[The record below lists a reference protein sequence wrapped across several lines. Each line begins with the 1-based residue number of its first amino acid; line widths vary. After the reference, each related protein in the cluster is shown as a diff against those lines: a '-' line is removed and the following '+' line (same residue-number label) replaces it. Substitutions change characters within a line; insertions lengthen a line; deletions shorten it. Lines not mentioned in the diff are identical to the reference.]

1 MSDFEIEVGV
11 RANTSKLEK
20 QLASLTNANKT
31 VTVDAIF
38 SKSQINKALKA
49 VTKSGENNP
58 KVSVDVTF
66 TKTQIQKAFKK
77 ALQGVKDDKNS
88 KELSGVKITFSTA
101 QVQKEL
107 NKVFKEVN
115 ESSKFQIKVEF
126 NKADVQNEFKK
137 ATKELPRVEVRTTT
151 KNKGGNYATKAV
163 QKANEVGKSV
173 GDSGK
178 SLIEKVS
185 NWYLAQIPIRL
196 LGATLRETKDA
207 IIDFDSALTEFKKV
221 SDLSGDSL
229 NNYVQEL
236 GQVGTEVARTRS
248 EMIEL
253 AGEFKKSGFSDEDA
267 KTLAEVGAK
276 YQNVA
281 DTEITAAES
290 AGFITSQIRAFNL
303 EAKDG
308 IQVIDKVNEVSNNFS
323 VSSTNIAQ
331 GMAKQSSAFA
341 SFGNDIDETIAMIT
355 AGTEILTNQPGKV
368 ANGLRSIGA
377 ELVNIANESGALTFK
392 VNGANKSVELINEQ
406 TGELVSTYEVLDK
419 ISSDYWDKMTE
430 QERANLALTIG
441 MKTQYNVLTA
451 TMSNWSQ
458 AREAYTKSVQSS
470 GSAEKE
476 NERAVDSLNG
486 RLNNL
491 KATFGEIVL
500 GSGGINNFAKTLLDV
515 GNTIMKALNNPIA
528 RSIITMASFS
538 VAVKGLTTA
547 LSKMAELTIFTD
559 STKGIRGFINSFL
572 DQRALLKTAKNGY
585 DNMAVGMQ
593 GLGGAMDG
601 LKTNASALGHTLSQL
616 WATMSTGTKVLGVLG
631 IALMAYTAISN
642 YSKKAEAE
650 KEEAYNKASSEY
662 DEAKQQTEKL
672 TKELDN
678 NTQKLEDNINMM
690 NKRGNTKISS
700 DENIKRLKEE
710 NKLLEDEINFQKEI
724 EKQKATEKFETGKS
738 KMFQAIGNQTKMRY
752 DDSFWLPEKDEYV
765 KYAQRQH
772 YQYDDSGK
780 NLNKL
785 GLGVNTHSTGI
796 REISSNNA
804 FGQEN
809 GQIITDDYER
819 LSKVVEQVTNRI
831 SDLKNEQKD
840 VFSDKESRNLDTTTD
855 RIKLLNGALKQEE
868 SRRNNISKEIKAQID
883 NGENELRYL
892 DKGSNEYKR
901 TQKEVDRLKKEYGK
915 LASTIENT
923 SQSTS
928 DNSDAI
934 NSFNEGYADVGQ
946 NITDLNTEIDNM
958 QSAWDSLSAAQD
970 NYNQHGYITLDQF
983 QSLMNISPQIL
994 SALADENGNINLN
1007 ATAFDN
1013 LTDAI
1018 LYAKI
1023 QQLEYAAAE
1032 DIAKI
1037 AGIDLSN
1044 ASGTAQGAV
1053 AGLQGTIATA
1063 GNQAVTS
1070 AQEVAQFTGSV
1081 INLYKTLS
1089 GGKDIPIDKGDE
1101 AQKIVA
1107 KYENIA
1113 RSLAKMGNS
1122 VRSNRRAITGNTGAA
1137 KRNTGAHK
1145 KNTGARNRNA
1155 KAIDKQ
1161 SQALERQKN
1170 KLEKEKEALEN
1181 YKTDLERTWK
1191 YLETLANDEKE
1202 RIERAQQKAE
1212 DNTNKKYD
1220 KLTKPLEAQ
1229 IEKIE
1234 ERDYVLEKQIDKL
1247 QEKAD
1252 KQLENL
1258 EAQNDELNHIVE
1270 KEKLLLE
1277 LAKAREQHKMVYKSG
1292 VGFVFESDAS
1302 AISEA
1307 RNNLADYERSY
1318 AYDLKRKQIEE
1329 SVGNNPA
1336 SIELKKNQAKLD
1348 EMQHQLDT
1356 YEKKRDKVLDRI
1368 SEQYEKKMKPV
1379 EEYIEKLEKLQER
1392 YDKLL
1397 NKASAEK
1404 ILGGE
1409 LKGWQANN
1417 KQLETLTKNYINTL
1431 KQITEKE
1438 KALKKINDQL
1448 KTAKSNAKSTASAI
1462 SSIPS
1467 GGSGGYGGF
1476 GGGSY
1481 SVGSSSSKKKTGAST
1496 STSAESSKDK
1506 YSIVYQRSKFY
1517 AKKKDAD
1524 KYLKL
1529 VKANVPKAYQK
1540 YVKVKAIDGN
1550 YVVVQYA
1557 PNATNLTAKKA
1568 IDLVHSKYGKKSY
1581 MTNKKI
1587 FGKNTNNKGIIL
1599 NENKRR
1605 TLETFATGTPSIK
1618 SNQLAL
1624 VGDAPNRE
1632 LVIGSKLNGQLMNL
1646 SKGDGVVNARST
1658 RTLAGI
1664 LNNLSRINNTNL
1676 IPNLSATNG
1685 QCINIQNITLPQ
1697 VKNGQDFVNYL
1708 KNFKDDL
1715 IRRG

>member
-20 QLASLTNANKT
+20 QLTSLAKANKT
-31 VTVDAIF
+31 VTIDATF
-38 SKSQINKALKA
+38 SKSQINKALKT
-49 VTKSGENNP
+49 VTKSGQNNP

-88 KELSGVKITFSTA
+88 KELSGVKITFNKS
-101 QVQKEL
+101 QVQGEL
-107 NKVFKEVN
+107 KKVFKEVN
-115 ESSKFQIKVEF
+115 ETSKFQIKVEF

-137 ATKELPRVEVRTTT
+137 ATKNLPKVEVRTTT
-151 KNKGGNYATKAV
+151 KNKGGNYTSKAV
-163 QKANEVGKSV
+163 QKASEVGKSV

-207 IIDFDSALTEFKKV
+207 IMDFDSALTEFKKV
-221 SDLSGDSL
+221 SDLSGESL

-236 GQVGTEVARTRS
+236 GQVGVEVARTRS
-248 EMIEL
+248 EMVEF

-267 KTLAEVGAK
+267 KILAEVGAK

-281 DTEITAAES
+281 DSEISVAES
-290 AGFITSQIRAFNL
+290 AGFITSQIRAFHL

-377 ELVNIANESGALTFK
+377 ELVKIANESGALTFK
-392 VNGANKSVELINEQ
+392 VNGANKSVALIDEQ
-406 TGELVSTYEVLDK
+406 TGKLVSTYEVLDK
-419 ISSDYWDKMTE
+419 ISSNYWDKMTE

-458 AREAYTKSVQSS
+458 AREAYTKSVQSA

-528 RSIITMASFS
+528 RTIITVGTFTLS
-538 VAVKGLTTA
+538 VKALTTA
-547 LSKMAELTIFTD
+547 ITKLSEIKAF
-559 STKGIRGFINSFL
+559 SGI
-572 DQRALLKTAKNGY
+572 TASIS
-585 DNMAVGMQ
+585 
-593 GLGGAMDG
+593 G
-601 LKTNASALGHTLSQL
+601 LKQFGTTFKIIRDTLYDKALWNTTAPLKAVFEDNFSAMTKMKVNAKSLGITLKEL
-616 WATMSTGTKVLGVLG
+616 WGVMSLGTKIIGGLG
-631 IALMAYTAISN
+631 IALMAYTALKTHEENIA
-642 YSKKAEAE
+642 KE
-650 KEEAYNKASSEY
+650 KTEAYDKVRNEY
-662 DEAKQQTEKL
+662 DEAKQEEEKL
-672 TKELDN
+672 TEELEN
-678 NTQKLEDNINMM
+678 NTRKLQDNISMM
-690 NKRGNTKISS
+690 NKRSNTKMSS
-700 DENIKRLKEE
+700 DDNIEKLKEE
-710 NKLLEDEINFQKEI
+710 NKLLENEIKFQREIKKNKAIETYDKGKAKMGQDVFQKTRGTINNTVMDAFFPNEDAYVRYAQQYGYENKSKSDLRQLGLSKTGSGNINSYRGFGQQGKNELDDI
-724 EKQKATEKFETGKS
+724 EKAIPRIINGLQDLQKEK
-738 KMFQAIGNQTKMRY
+738 
-752 DDSFWLPEKDEYV
+752 EK
-765 KYAQRQH
+765 
-772 YQYDDSGK
+772 
-780 NLNKL
+780 
-785 GLGVNTHSTGI
+785 I
-796 REISSNNA
+796 
-804 FGQEN
+804 
-809 GQIITDDYER
+809 
-819 LSKVVEQVTNRI
+819 
-831 SDLKNEQKD
+831 
-840 VFSDKESRNLDTTTD
+840 FSDKENLQLEETQD
-855 RIKLLNGALKQEE
+855 RIKLLNSALQQEKSRRDEVSKALKE
-868 SRRNNISKEIKAQID
+868 QIT
-883 NGENELRYL
+883 NGENALRYL
-892 DKGSNEYKR
+892 DKGSDEYKQ
-901 TQKEVDRLKKEYGK
+901 TAKEVNRLKKQYGD
-915 LASTIENT
+915 LAGTIET
-923 SQSTS
+923 TAQSTN
-928 DNSDAI
+928 DNSDAV
-934 NSFNEGYADVGQ
+934 NSFNESYNTVGQ
-946 NITDLNTEIDNM
+946 SITDLNTEIDNM

-1063 GNQAVTS
+1063 GSQAVTS

-1101 AQKIVA
+1101 AQKIIN

-1122 VRSNRRAITGNTGAA
+1122 VKSNRRAITGNTGAA

-1161 SQALERQKN
+1161 SQALERQKD

-1212 DNTNKKYD
+1212 DSTNKKYD

-1277 LAKAREQHKMVYKSG
+1277 LAKAKEQHKMVYKSG

-1302 AISEA
+1302 AIADA
-1307 RNNLADYERSY
+1307 RNSLADYERSY

-1336 SIELKKNQAKLD
+1336 SIELKKNQQKLD
-1348 EMQHQLDT
+1348 EMQHQLT
-1356 YEKKRDKVLDRI
+1356 EYEKKRDKALDRI
-1368 SEQYEKKMKPV
+1368 SEQYEKRMKPV
-1379 EEYIEKLEKLQER
+1379 EEYIKKLENLQER

-1467 GGSGGYGGF
+1467 GGSGGYGGL
-1476 GGGSY
+1476 GGGGYASIG
-1481 SVGSSSSKKKTGAST
+1481 GSSSSKKKTGAST
-1496 STSAESSKDK
+1496 AADSNKDK
-1506 YSIVYQRSKFY
+1506 YSIVFQRSKAY

-1524 KYLKL
+1524 SYAKE
-1529 VKANVPKAYQK
+1529 VKKVVPKNYQK
-1540 YVKVKAIDGN
+1540 YVKVKSIDDK
-1550 YVVVQYA
+1550 YFVVQYV
-1557 PNATNLTAKKA
+1557 PSGSNLTAKKA
-1568 IDLVHSKYGKKSY
+1568 VDLVTTKWNKKANR
-1581 MTNKKI
+1581 TNTKI
-1587 FGKNTNNKGIIL
+1587 FGKYTNNRGIIL
-1599 NENKRR
+1599 NESKKRIYS
-1605 TLETFATGTPSIK
+1605 TFATGTPSIK

-1676 IPNLSATNG
+1676 IPNLSTTNG

>member
-20 QLASLTNANKT
+20 QLTSLSKANKT
-31 VTVDAIF
+31 VTIDATF
-38 SKSQINKALKA
+38 SKRQINKALKE

-66 TKTQIQKAFKK
+66 TKNQIQKAFKK
-77 ALQGVKDDKNS
+77 ALQGVKSDKNS
-88 KELSGVKITFSTA
+88 KELSGVKITFNKS
-101 QVQKEL
+101 QVQGEL
-107 NKVFKEVN
+107 KKVFKEVN
-115 ESSKFQIKVEF
+115 ETSKFQIKVEF

-137 ATKELPRVEVRTTT
+137 ATKNLPKVEVRTTA
-151 KNKGGNYATKAV
+151 KNKGGNNATKAV
-163 QKANEVGKSV
+163 QRASEVGKSV

-207 IIDFDSALTEFKKV
+207 IMDFDSALTEFKKV
-221 SDLSGDSL
+221 SDLSGESL

-236 GQVGTEVARTRS
+236 GQVGVEVARTRS
-248 EMIEL
+248 EMVEL

-267 KTLAEVGAK
+267 KILAEVGAK

-281 DTEITAAES
+281 DSEISAAES
-290 AGFITSQIRAFNL
+290 AGFITSQIRAFHL

-377 ELVNIANESGALTFK
+377 ELVKIANESGALTFK
-392 VNGANKSVELINEQ
+392 VNGANKSVALIDEQ
-406 TGELVSTYEVLDK
+406 TGKLVSTYEVLDK

-458 AREAYTKSVQSS
+458 AREAYTKSVQSA

-528 RSIITMASFS
+528 RTIITVGTFTLS
-538 VAVKGLTTA
+538 VKALTTA
-547 LSKMAELTIFTD
+547 IAKLSEIKAF
-559 STKGIRGFINSFL
+559 SGI
-572 DQRALLKTAKNGY
+572 TASIS
-585 DNMAVGMQ
+585 
-593 GLGGAMDG
+593 G
-601 LKTNASALGHTLSQL
+601 LKQFGTTFKIIRDTLYDKALWNTTAPLKAVFEDNFSAMTKMKVNAKSLGITLKEL
-616 WATMSTGTKVLGVLG
+616 WGVMSLGTKIIGGLG
-631 IALMAYTAISN
+631 IALMAYTALTTHLEN
-642 YSKKAEAE
+642 VKKE
-650 KEEAYNKASSEY
+650 KSEAYDKAKNEY
-662 DEAKQQTEKL
+662 DEAKQEEEKL
-672 TKELDN
+672 TEELEN
-678 NTQKLEDNINMM
+678 NTKKLQDNISMM
-690 NKRGNTKISS
+690 NKRSNTKMSS
-700 DENIKRLKEE
+700 DDNIEKLKEE
-710 NKLLEDEINFQKEI
+710 NKLLENEIKFQKEI
-724 EKQKATEKFETGKS
+724 EKNKAIETYNKGKS
-738 KMFQAIGNQTKMRY
+738 KMGEDVLGKTRGTINNTVMDAFFPNEDA
-752 DDSFWLPEKDEYV
+752 YV
-765 KYAQRQH
+765 RYAQQYGYENKSKSELRQ
-772 YQYDDSGK
+772 
-780 NLNKL
+780 L
-785 GLGVNTHSTGI
+785 GLSKTGSGNINSYRGFGWDSTKTELDNIEEVVPKIVNSLQDLQKEKEKI
-796 REISSNNA
+796 FSNK
-804 FGQEN
+804 EN
-809 GQIITDDYER
+809 LQLEET
-819 LSKVVEQVTNRI
+819 Q
-831 SDLKNEQKD
+831 
-840 VFSDKESRNLDTTTD
+840 DK
-855 RIKLLNGALKQEE
+855 IKSLNSALKQEKG
-868 SRRNNISKEIKAQID
+868 RRDDVSKALKEQIT
-883 NGENELRYL
+883 NGENALRYL
-892 DKGSNEYKR
+892 DKGSDEYKQ
-901 TQKEVDRLKKEYGK
+901 TAKEVNRLKKQYGD
-915 LASTIENT
+915 LAGTIETT
-923 SQSTS
+923 SQSTN

-934 NSFNEGYADVGQ
+934 NNFNKGYAEVSN
-946 NITDLNTEIDNM
+946 NIADTNTEIDNM
-958 QSAWDSLSAAQD
+958 QAAWDSLSAAQD

-1037 AGIDLSN
+1037 AGIDMAN
-1044 ASGTAQGAV
+1044 ASSA
-1053 AGLQGTIATA
+1053 AGSAADAMKNDIYNA
-1063 GNQAVTS
+1063 GQQAVNS
-1070 AQEVAQFTGSV
+1070 AKALANFTGAAV
-1081 INLYKTLS
+1081 NFYKSLS

-1101 AQKIVA
+1101 AQKIIN

-1122 VRSNRRAITGNTGAA
+1122 VRGNRRAITGNTGAA

-1161 SQALERQKN
+1161 SQALERQKD

-1191 YLETLANDEKE
+1191 YLETLANNEKE

-1212 DNTNKKYD
+1212 DSTNKKYD

-1277 LAKAREQHKMVYKSG
+1277 LAKAKEQHKMVYKSG

-1302 AISEA
+1302 AIADA
-1307 RNNLADYERSY
+1307 RNSLADYERSY

-1336 SIELKKNQAKLD
+1336 SIELKKNQQKLD
-1348 EMQHQLDT
+1348 EMQHQLT
-1356 YEKKRDKVLDRI
+1356 EYEKKRDKALDRI
-1368 SEQYEKKMKPV
+1368 SEQYEKRMKPV
-1379 EEYIEKLEKLQER
+1379 EQYIKKLENLQER

-1409 LKGWQANN
+1409 LKGWKANN
-1417 KQLETLTKNYINTL
+1417 KQLKDLTDNYINTL

-1438 KALKKINDQL
+1438 KAIKRINDKL
-1448 KTAKSNAKSTASAI
+1448 KTAKSNAKSTANAI

-1476 GGGSY
+1476 GGGGYASIG
-1481 SVGSSSSKKKTGAST
+1481 GSSSSKKKTGAST
-1496 STSAESSKDK
+1496 TADSSKDK
-1506 YSIVYQRSKFY
+1506 YSIVFQRSKAY

-1524 KYLKL
+1524 SYAKE
-1529 VKANVPKAYQK
+1529 VKKVVPKNYQK
-1540 YVKVKAIDGN
+1540 YVKVKSIDDK
-1550 YVVVQYA
+1550 YVVVQYV
-1557 PNATNLTAKKA
+1557 PSGSNLTAKKA
-1568 IDLVHSKYGKKSY
+1568 IDLVAKKWAKKANR
-1581 MTNKKI
+1581 TNTKI
-1587 FGKNTNNKGIIL
+1587 FGKYTNNRGIIL

-1605 TLETFATGTPSIK
+1605 IYNTFATGTPSIK

-1676 IPNLSATNG
+1676 IPNLSTTNG